1 MPCQAILSAKCL
13 LGTIVWWTTKET
25 EPIFYC
31 KENLECLNVGL
42 NRIMF
47 CMLFVSSNDSKRKDS
62 RSGSE
67 SKDRESS
74 KERDK
79 EKNKERDRS
88 RDGEKED
95 DKDKRKQVLLSSIM
109 ALRKDEC

>member
-1 MPCQAILSAKCL
+1 MR
-13 LGTIVWWTTKET
+13 
-25 EPIFYC
+25 
-31 KENLECLNVGL
+31 NVGDIL
-42 NRIMF
+42 YVI
-47 CMLFVSSNDSKRKDS
+47 CIQYSDSKKKES
-62 RSGSE
+62 RRGSG

-95 DKDKRKQVLLSSIM
+95 DKDKRKQVTIIQIYPKIGQEMLVEFLLPQPPLLKSSSPQSLYGVLCC
-109 ALRKDEC
+109 ALPFSLA